1 MPLALFGIT
10 DDGLNLAVNLVILV
24 LVVLWLALAYWTF
37 ADARRRVSD
46 PILVTTA
53 TAVGLIPFLG
63 PLVYT
68 ILRPPELLEDIR
80 ERDIET
86 QASELRMRHLVA
98 QSCPRC
104 EHPIERSWLRC
115 PECQHR
121 LKDPCVSCSRPVDP
135 RWSICPYCETQLR
148 RRADEREEGGK
159 RRRSGSSRSEEGA
172 TASSGEPR
180 RRSGSSSRSSSS
192 GSGESKQAEGKTR
205 SQRSTSTESTDADDG
220 DSGSQRPRRRSTSK
234 S

>member
-1 MPLALFGIT
+1 MFGIT

-37 ADARRRVSD
+37 ADARRRIAD
-46 PILVTTA
+46 PVLVTTA
-53 TAVGLIPFLG
+53 SVLGLVPFLG

-68 ILRPPELLEDIR
+68 VLRPPEFLEDVR
-80 ERDIET
+80 EREIET

-148 RRADEREEGGK
+148 RPADDREEGRRSSRRSSSEPESK
-159 RRRSGSSRSEEGA
+159 RRS
-172 TASSGEPR
+172 ASDVAPR
-180 RRSGSSSRSSSS
+180 RRS
-192 GSGESKQAEGKTR
+192 KVA
-205 SQRSTSTESTDADDG
+205 DAPLV
-220 DSGSQRPRRRSTSK
+220 PRRQVQTASRRLPERACIRLWPTV
-234 S
+234 